1 MTSGPPASDAPY
13 KRVVF
18 AVQRSTRL
26 LLPLLIGLSVGCAGT
41 RDSPKYT
48 WLRKQGPVQATD
60 RPANLAA
67 NVPSKQS
74 RSGQKLEPLSISNFK
89 NASPG
94 HLQDSLNSLT
104 SDVTADALIGLSYSG
119 PQTLPNTAQKD
130 TAYYDP
136 EPRRWNVKAISALPI
151 GLAAVIIGIASQS
164 IYLLLIGGAIAF
176 ALGLIGSRQCR
187 DRQDRGKG
195 FAIAGMA
202 LGAAALFFSLMVLI
216 LAA

>member
-1 MTSGPPASDAPY
+1 MTSGSSASDAPY

-41 RDSPKYT
+41 RDRPKYT
-48 WLRKQGPVQATD
+48 WLRKQGPVQKIE
-60 RPANLAA
+60 RPANAA
-67 NVPSKQS
+67 LSSPSEQS
-74 RSGQKLEPLSISNFK
+74 ARDPAT
-89 NASPG
+89 ASLTTSTSKVAFPG
-94 HLQDSLNSLT
+94 YSQDSLNSIT

-151 GLAAVIIGIASQS
+151 GLATVIIGIASQS

>member
-1 MTSGPPASDAPY
+1 MTSGPSASDAPY

-48 WLRKQGPVQATD
+48 WLRKQGPVKETD
-60 RPANLAA
+60 HPPKLTART
-67 NVPSKQS
+67 PSKLS
-74 RSGQKLEPLSISNFK
+74 RSGPKLEPLSIANFK
-89 NASPG
+89 TASLG
-94 HLQDSLNSLT
+94 HLEDSLNLLT
-104 SDVTADALIGLSYSG
+104 SDVTADAHIGLSYSAA
-119 PQTLPNTAQKD
+119 PTLPYTAKKD

-151 GLAAVIIGIASQS
+151 GLATVIIGIASQS

-195 FAIAGMA
+195 FAITGMA